1 MVDDA
6 KESMSRFAAILHGCE
21 TSEANF
27 YKLPA
32 AVAPQIE
39 DFFVNKENIKSMK
52 NKNK

>member
-1 MVDDA
+1 MDSDTYYSA
-6 KESMSRFAAILHGCE
+6 
-21 TSEANF
+21 
-27 YKLPA
+27 A